1 MPGDGQE
8 ARMTRSLFAA
18 TILLTTLSAVPLAA
32 ETRDHS
38 ATWPGDSSMQAPPGH
53 RQPTRWLEQ
62 VGKDNAQLDAAG
74 GGEVTGA
81 NEVQSE
87 ENALARRI
95 EEENDRLDAE
105 LRGICRGC

>member
-1 MPGDGQE
+1 M
-8 ARMTRSLFAA
+8 MRSLFAA
-18 TILLTTLSAVPLAA
+18 AILLTTLTTVPLAA

-38 ATWPGDSSMQAPPGH
+38 ATWPGDSSMQAAPGH
-53 RQPTRWLEQ
+53 RQPTPWLEQ
-62 VGKDNAQLDAAG
+62 VGRDNEQLDAAG
-74 GGEVTGA
+74 GGDVTGA